1 MTPFRLALMNLLH
14 DRVRSLVSITGSA
27 FAVLL
32 IFMQY
37 GFLGALQNT
46 ATLLYDR
53 LDFDLLITSSEYL
66 EMSRPSN
73 IQRSILARANATP
86 GVDAVLP
93 LSLQQALWRNP
104 TDDPVKGKKRWQ
116 ITMLGVDPG
125 RLDQTFL
132 PRDRGLFPSVEE
144 QAQAKQD
151 LSRLETVYLDRRSR
165 PDFGDPQKMP
175 PGTMIELTGN
185 IVELAGYFDLG
196 TGFSYT
202 GLTMTNEETFAE
214 HTRISSDVVTFG
226 LVQLKPGQDPDAV
239 AEAMRERLPSSVLI
253 FTRDEINEHEQ
264 TFWVEKT
271 AIGLFFNAGVLLALF
286 VGAIFVYQM
295 MVADIKKHL
304 PEYATLKAMGHRFGY
319 LFRVVVWQA
328 VFLALGGYI
337 GGLIGAYIL
346 YDLARKVAYLPIAMT
361 GDRLFLVLLLTL
373 GMCVGS
379 GVIAVRKLR
388 TADPADLF

>member
-14 DRVRSLVSITGSA
+14 DRVRSMVSITGSA

-53 LDFDLLITSSEYL
+53 LNFDLLITSSEYL
-66 EMSRPSN
+66 EMSRPDE
-73 IQRSILARANATP
+73 IQRSILARAEATP
-86 GVDAVLP
+86 GVEAVLP
-93 LSLQQALWRNP
+93 LSIQQALWRNP

-116 ITMLGVDPG
+116 ITMLGVNPG

-132 PRDRGLFPSVEE
+132 PSDTGLFPTVAE
-144 QAQAKQD
+144 QSQAKQD

-165 PDFGDPQKMP
+165 PDFGDPAEMP
-175 PGTMIELTGN
+175 PGTMIELTGET
-185 IVELAGYFDLG
+185 VELAGYFDLG

-202 GLTMTNEETFAE
+202 GLTMTNEESFSK
-214 HTRISSDVVTFG
+214 HTHMSSDAVSFG
-226 LVQLKPGQDPDAV
+226 LVQLKPDEDPNAV
-239 AEAMRERLPSSVLI
+239 ARVMRQRLPASVLV
-253 FTRDEINEHEQ
+253 FTREGINKQEQ

-271 AIGLFFNAGVLLALF
+271 AIGLFFNAGVMLALF

-304 PEYATLKAMGHRFGY
+304 PEYATLKAMGHRFHY

-328 VFLALGGYI
+328 IFLAMGGYI

-361 GDRLFLVLLLTL
+361 SDRLLLVLLLTL
-373 GMCVGS
+373 GMCIGS
-379 GVIAVRKLR
+379 ALIAVRKLR